1 MLMKRQIVTGREVNH
16 ALENTQEL
24 TAEALGGGAER
35 RQYTRRSAHWRVTIT
50 TRKKQVVQCKTKD
63 ISERGVSIASPV
75 DFKRDALVLIE
86 IHAYYG
92 GKNMEFKVLG
102 EIKHTSIAPDG
113 RSYSLGVFIKDA
125 PDKAFAFFKKFA
137 EGQI

>member
-1 MLMKRQIVTGREVNH
+1 MTPPREITE

-24 TAEALGGGAER
+24 TADAFSDGSER
-35 RQYTRRSAHWRVTIT
+35 RQYTRRSAFWRATIT
-50 TRKKQVVQCKTKD
+50 TRKKQVVECKTKD
-63 ISERGVSIASPV
+63 ISERGTSIASPV
-75 DFKRDALVLIE
+75 DFKRDALVLLQ
-86 IHAYYG
+86 IHVYYS

-113 RSYSLGVFIKDA
+113 RSYTLGVFIKDA
-125 PDKAFAFFKKFA
+125 PDKAFAFFKKYA